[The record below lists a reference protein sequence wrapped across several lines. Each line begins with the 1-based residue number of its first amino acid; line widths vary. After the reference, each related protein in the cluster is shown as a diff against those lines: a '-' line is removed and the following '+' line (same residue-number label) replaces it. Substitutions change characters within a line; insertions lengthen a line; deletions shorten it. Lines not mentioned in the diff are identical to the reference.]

1 MKFNLAKYIVPSVIS
16 MVLIGTY
23 TNIDGFFI
31 GNATGDNGLAA
42 INFAWPIIAF
52 ATSIGTGIGVGGS
65 VTVNTLR
72 GKGLLDDVEK
82 AKRMSLILL
91 LFAGLITTAL
101 TLVLF
106 SPILKLMGA
115 EGQALEYAENYSL
128 IVSAGAVFQVFGS
141 GLVVLLRNEGKTF
154 LSMLYT
160 FIGLVVHVLLDM
172 ALVNKLALYGVA
184 TSTIASQAVV
194 AVLCLI
200 SFRIKRQ
207 TGRGLT
213 YIGQIAKSSVAP
225 FGLNFVPSVV
235 LLFTNFFAFR
245 AAGAEAVSAYAVMSY
260 AVYTFDYI
268 YQGVCDGV
276 QPVLSYCQGA
286 DDIVQKQRTVKTAV
300 IILCVTSVIF
310 IALTPALI
318 SLLPWL
324 FNVSQQTAEF
334 MRTGLI
340 IYAFSYP
347 FKAVV
352 KYVCAY
358 NYSIGKNI
366 ISNVITYIDPLL
378 FSPLFLAVLPM
389 AFGIDGIWIALPAAQ
404 IATSLAS
411 VILIAMYKRKLWKN
425 CCSD

>member
-82 AKRMSLILL
+82 AKRTSLILL

-160 FIGLVVHVLLDM
+160 FIGLVAHVLLDM

-260 AVYTFDYI
+260 AFTPLITFIKAFATGFSLYS
-268 YQGVCDGV
+268 CLSCKAL
-276 QPVLSYCQGA
+276 VLS
-286 DDIVQKQRTVKTAV
+286 
-300 IILCVTSVIF
+300 
-310 IALTPALI
+310 
-318 SLLPWL
+318 
-324 FNVSQQTAEF
+324 
-334 MRTGLI
+334 
-340 IYAFSYP
+340 
-347 FKAVV
+347 
-352 KYVCAY
+352 
-358 NYSIGKNI
+358 
-366 ISNVITYIDPLL
+366 
-378 FSPLFLAVLPM
+378 VL
-389 AFGIDGIWIALPAAQ
+389 
-404 IATSLAS
+404 
-411 VILIAMYKRKLWKN
+411 
-425 CCSD
+425 